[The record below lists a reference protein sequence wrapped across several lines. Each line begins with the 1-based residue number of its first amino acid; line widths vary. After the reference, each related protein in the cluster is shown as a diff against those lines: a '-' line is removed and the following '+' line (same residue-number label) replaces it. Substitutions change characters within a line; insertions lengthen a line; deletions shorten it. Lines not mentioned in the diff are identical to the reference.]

1 MNYFDEI
8 DDIYYTSFLRNK
20 VVILSDKDNYIKI
33 TNYINFLSA
42 MCPTRRE
49 LPLLD
54 FLKLLLCYC
63 EEKRLDL
70 KFEKKNHLKLLNVF
84 SLSNQR

>member
-63 EEKRLDL
+63 EERDL
-70 KFEKKNHLKLLNVF
+70 I
-84 SLSNQR
+84 

>member
-54 FLKLLLCYC
+54 FLKLLLCYG

-70 KFEKKNHLKLLNVF
+70 KFEKKTHLKLLNVF

>member
-8 DDIYYTSFLRNK
+8 DIYYTSLLRNK

-63 EEKRLDL
+63 EERDL
-70 KFEKKNHLKLLNVF
+70 I
-84 SLSNQR
+84 